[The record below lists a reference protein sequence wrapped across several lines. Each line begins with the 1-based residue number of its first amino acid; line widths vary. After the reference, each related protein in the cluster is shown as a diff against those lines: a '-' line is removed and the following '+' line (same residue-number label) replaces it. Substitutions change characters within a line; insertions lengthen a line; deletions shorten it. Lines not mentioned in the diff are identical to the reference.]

1 MKRFDCGL
9 IGEELYVAR
18 DPEHHYLIKFTLK
31 NAKWILGCKRGRVRV
46 KRMKGNYLLLSR
58 TGLTMTMGYYEESV
72 ELGMYIKESTLN
84 LLMDSAS
91 SR

>member
-9 IGEELYVAR
+9 IGEELCVAR

-46 KRMKGNYLLLSR
+46 KMKGNYSLLSR

-72 ELGMYIKESTLN
+72 ELGMHIKESTLN
-84 LLMDSAS
+84 LLMNSAS
-91 SR
+91 NG

>member
-1 MKRFDCGL
+1 M
-9 IGEELYVAR
+9 IGNELCVAR

-31 NAKWILGCKRGRVRV
+31 NGRWILGCKRGRIRM
-46 KRMKGNYLLLSR
+46 KLKKMKGNCSLLLLR
-58 TGLTMTMGYYEESV
+58 TRLTMTMGYYEESV

-91 SR
+91 NG